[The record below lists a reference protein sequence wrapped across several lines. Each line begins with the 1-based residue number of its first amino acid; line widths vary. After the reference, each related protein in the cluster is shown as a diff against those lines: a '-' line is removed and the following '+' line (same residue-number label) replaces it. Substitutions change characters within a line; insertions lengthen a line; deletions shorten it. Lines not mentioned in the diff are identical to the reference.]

1 MPRELY
7 EVVLSA
13 EEINRL
19 ISITHKGSSHSAR
32 EIMHANILLKTN
44 DGDYKHKKTDR
55 EIAEM
60 FSISPTTVNQVRKK
74 YATDGLDAAL
84 QRQTRLTAPV
94 LSKIT
99 GDFEAQVIAMAL
111 SPAPEGRASWTL
123 RLLAEQCMER
133 QYVVTIGYST
143 IGEMLNT
150 NQVKP
155 HLSKYW
161 CIPKANDASFVAHME
176 DVLSIYK
183 RAYNPEIPVICMDEK
198 PIQLL
203 DEIRERITAKPLRL
217 DPNTN
222 IAKQGQ
228 VEKLDAEYV
237 RCGTASIFMFCEPL
251 GGWRHVIAREN
262 RKRGDYAYMMRKV
275 NDEFYPDVEKI
286 IIVSDN
292 LNTHNVTSFYEAFPP
307 KIALRLAQKYEFHYT
322 PKHGS
327 WLNIAE
333 SELSSLARQ
342 CLGNRRI
349 SCIDDLNER
358 LSAWEIDRN
367 KRQKGVNWHFTAE
380 DAREKLKRLYPT
392 PLFDE

>member
-1 MPRELY
+1 MPKELY

-13 EEINRL
+13 EEIKKL
-19 ISITHKGSSHSAR
+19 MDITHKGSSHSAR
-32 EIMHANILLKTN
+32 VIMHANILLKTN
-44 DGDYKHKKTDR
+44 NGDILNRKDNR

-60 FSISPTTVNQVRKK
+60 FSISPNTVNEVRKK
-74 YATDGLDAAL
+74 YATEGLNAAL
-84 QRQTRLTAPV
+84 HRQTRLTAPV

-99 GDFEAQVIAMAL
+99 GDLEAQIIAMAL
-111 SPAPEGRASWTL
+111 EPAPEGRARWTL
-123 RLLAEQCMER
+123 RLLQEQCMER

-161 CIPKANDASFVAHME
+161 CIPKANDATFVAHME

-183 RAYNPEIPVICMDEK
+183 KAYNPRIPVICMDEK

-203 DEIRERITAKPLRL
+203 DEIRDRIAAKPLRI
-217 DPNTN
+217 DPDSKIT
-222 IAKQGQ
+222 KQGQ
-228 VEKLDAEYV
+228 VEKVDAEYA

-251 GGWRHVIAREN
+251 GSWRHVVARDS
-262 RKRGDYAYMMRKV
+262 RKRGDYAFMMRKIS
-275 NDEFYPDVEKI
+275 DEFYPDVEKI

-292 LNTHNVTSFYEAFPP
+292 LNTHNITSFYEAFPP
-307 KIALRLAQKYEFHYT
+307 KTALRLAQKYEFHYT

-333 SELSSLARQ
+333 AELSSLARQ
-342 CLGNRRI
+342 CLGNHRI
-349 SCIDDLNER
+349 NCVDGLNER
-358 LSAWEIDRN
+358 LSAWEKDRN
-367 KRQKGVNWHFTAE
+367 NRQKGVNWHFTAE
-380 DAREKLKRLYPT
+380 DARSTLKRLYPE
-392 PLFDE
+392 PLFNE